1 MLAATAF
8 AGCAALS
15 SGSTAAPGADVPV
28 ARRVAALQPVD
39 ALLARRTARR
49 ARAPRDR
56 ARDRRGAWPRGQL
69 AALALEMA
77 EEGRS
82 TAHVAPTAT
91 EAQVQAA
98 LDWSDKAWPWASYG
112 PAVMAAVR
120 AGVPVVGAN
129 LPRARMKDAMAD
141 VSLDAQLNGEAYTA
155 QQDAVREG
163 HCKLLPES
171 QIVPMTR
178 IQVGRDRAM
187 AQAIVKA
194 RQPGKTVLLIAG
206 AGHVVR
212 TLGVPQHLPDD
223 VRDRLGA
230 HAGRAVDAQ
239 RGAGEFDKTWRRR
252 RCPRRTTA
260 PNSGGRP
267 RHTEVLNGPEKS
279 RGPQD
284 AAASPHPHGTAGRF
298 QRARIDDDRRVARG
312 RRRDLVARRAQRA
325 CRPRPSAPMPK
336 FTPSPR
342 PSPRR
347 C

>member
-1 MLAATAF
+1 MPLPYRPARAYRLPLLLPLLPLAAAAL
-8 AGCAALS
+8 AGCSAFQS
-15 SGSTAAPGADVPV
+15 FSAPGADAPDAPV

-39 ALLARRTARR
+39 ALLIGEQHDAPEHHAIEREAVEALAAR
-49 ARAPRDR
+49 
-56 ARDRRGAWPRGQL
+56 GHL

-82 TAHVAPTAT
+82 TAQLAPTAT

-129 LPRARMKDAMAD
+129 LPRSRLKNAMAD
-141 VSLDAQLNGEAYTA
+141 VSLDVQLNGEAFSA
-155 QQDAVREG
+155 QQDAVRDG
-163 HCKLLPES
+163 HCRMLPEA

-194 RQPGKTVLLIAG
+194 RKPGQTVLLIAG

-223 VRDRLGA
+223 VKIATVRLLA
-230 HAGRAVDAQ
+230 
-239 RGAGEFDKTWRRR
+239 
-252 RCPRRTTA
+252 A
-260 PNSGGRP
+260 PASAA
-267 RHTEVLNGPEKS
+267 GPETGDYDRIWRTPPLPEKDYCAEFK
-279 RGPQD
+279 RQARPQ
-284 AAASPHPHGTAGRF
+284 
-298 QRARIDDDRRVARG
+298 
-312 RRRDLVARRAQRA
+312 
-325 CRPRPSAPMPK
+325 PK
-336 FTPSPR
+336 T
-342 PSPRR
+342 
-347 C
+347 

>member
-1 MLAATAF
+1 MLSPPRPARAHRFLFSLVATLVATTF
-8 AGCAALS
+8 AGCSALS
-15 SGSTAAPGADVPV
+15 SGADKPDAPDVPI
-28 ARRVAALQPVD
+28 ARRIAALQPVD
-39 ALLARRTARR
+39 VLLLGEQHDAPEHHVIERETVEALVAR
-49 ARAPRDR
+49 
-56 ARDRRGAWPRGQL
+56 GHL

-141 VSLDAQLNGEAYTA
+141 VSLDAQLAPAAYAA
-155 QQDAVREG
+155 QQTAVRDG
-163 HCKLLPES
+163 HCKMLPES

-187 AQAIVKA
+187 AQAVVKA
-194 RQPGKTVLLIAG
+194 RKPGQTVLLIAG

-223 VRDRLGA
+223 IKVATVRMLA
-230 HAGRAVDAQ
+230 APTLASVVP
-239 RGAGEFDKTWRRR
+239 GEFDRTWQT
-252 RCPRRTTA
+252 P
-260 PNSGGRP
+260 P
-267 RHTEVLNGPEKS
+267 LPEK
-279 RGPQD
+279 D
-284 AAASPHPHGTAGRF
+284 YCAEL
-298 QRARIDDDRRVARG
+298 RAPAR
-312 RRRDLVARRAQRA
+312 
-325 CRPRPSAPMPK
+325 PAPKPGD
-336 FTPSPR
+336 
-342 PSPRR
+342 
-347 C
+347 

>member
-1 MLAATAF
+1 MPLPHRPARASRLPLLFPLFAAAAL
-8 AGCAALS
+8 AGCSAFSSLS
-15 SGSTAAPGADVPV
+15 ASGADAPDAPV

-39 ALLARRTARR
+39 ALLLGEQHDAPEHHVIERETVEALAAR
-49 ARAPRDR
+49 
-56 ARDRRGAWPRGQL
+56 GHL

-82 TAHVAPTAT
+82 TAQLAPTAT

-98 LDWSDKAWPWASYG
+98 LDWSDKAWPWTSYG

-141 VSLDAQLNGEAYTA
+141 VSLDVQLNGEAFTA

-163 HCKLLPES
+163 HCRMLPES

-194 RQPGKTVLLIAG
+194 KRPGQTVLLIAG

-212 TLGVPQHLPDD
+212 ALGVPQHLPDD
-223 VRDRLGA
+223 VKIAAVRLMA
-230 HAGRAVDAQ
+230 
-239 RGAGEFDKTWRRR
+239 
-252 RCPRRTTA
+252 A
-260 PNSGGRP
+260 PASAA
-267 RHTEVLNGPEKS
+267 GPETGDYDRIWRTPPLPEKDYCAEFK
-279 RGPQD
+279 RQARPQ
-284 AAASPHPHGTAGRF
+284 PKTKE
-298 QRARIDDDRRVARG
+298 IRVE
-312 RRRDLVARRAQRA
+312 
-325 CRPRPSAPMPK
+325 
-336 FTPSPR
+336 
-342 PSPRR
+342 
-347 C
+347 

>member
-1 MLAATAF
+1 MAFSRFSRARAPRLPFLLVATLVAAAL
-8 AGCAALS
+8 AGCSALS
-15 SGSTAAPGADVPV
+15 SDAPDAPV
-28 ARRVAALQPVD
+28 ARRVAALLPVD
-39 ALLARRTARR
+39 ALLLGEQHD
-49 ARAPRDR
+49 APEHHVIERETVE
-56 ARDRRGAWPRGQL
+56 ALVARGQL

-77 EEGRS
+77 EEGRG

-141 VSLDAQLNGEAYTA
+141 VSLDAQLGNDAYVA

-171 QIVPMTR
+171 QIIPMTR

-206 AGHVVR
+206 SGHVVR
-212 TLGVPQHLPDD
+212 TLGVPQHLPND
-223 VRDRLGA
+223 VRIATVRMLAAPTLANVVPGEYDRIW
-230 HAGRAVDAQ
+230 
-239 RGAGEFDKTWRRR
+239 KT
-252 RCPRRTTA
+252 PA
-260 PNSGGRP
+260 LP
-267 RHTEVLNGPEKS
+267 
-279 RGPQD
+279 PQD
-284 AAASPHPHGTAGRF
+284 YCAELRRPAKASP
-298 QRARIDDDRRVARG
+298 Q
-312 RRRDLVARRAQRA
+312 
-325 CRPRPSAPMPK
+325 
-336 FTPSPR
+336 
-342 PSPRR
+342 
-347 C
+347 